1 MCHLPRPEAVVTIR
15 TLFPLALL
23 LSGGAVNCPAQS
35 TAQPLNGSF
44 RPGEI
49 WSDDKGVHI
58 NAHGGGILFHE
69 GTYYWFGEHK
79 IQGAAGNFAHVGV
92 HVYSSKDLTNWKDE
106 GIAFEVSEDPKHEI
120 RKGCVLER
128 PKVLFNPKTRK
139 FVMWFHYEAN
149 GRYGSA
155 ECAVAVADRV
165 TGPYRFVEK
174 IRPNAG
180 FWPMNVPES
189 EKRLL
194 SPEEK
199 AALAPMRFN
208 GGPDTMRAGFLILRA
223 HFPGGQMARD
233 MSAFVDDDGT
243 AYLIYASEHNGTLQ
257 LSQLDDTYTKHI
269 GKYIRIEPMGLNES
283 PALFKHAGRYYLIT
297 SRCNGWA
304 PSDARLFTA
313 PSIWGP
319 WELLGNPC
327 VGPEDRTRVT
337 FESQSTHVLPVQ
349 GKKDAFIFMADRW
362 NPKNAI
368 DGRYIW
374 LPLRFDKAGKPF
386 LEWKEVWDL
395 SIFDAT
401 EKAASNRGDLT
412 PSKAEPGGKPMPH

>member
-1 MCHLPRPEAVVTIR
+1 MTIVKLQS
-15 TLFPLALL
+15 LFLL
-23 LSGGAVNCPAQS
+23 VLMLSGASATSTEQSPAS
-35 TAQPLNGSF
+35 PRKGSF

-49 WSDDKGVHI
+49 WPDDKGVHI

-79 IQGAAGNFAHVGV
+79 VAGKAGNFAHVGV
-92 HVYSSKDLTNWKDE
+92 HVYSSKDLANWKDE
-106 GIAFEVSEDPKHEI
+106 GVAFKVSEDPKDEI

-149 GRYGSA
+149 GRYDSA
-155 ECAVAVADRV
+155 QCAVAVADRV
-165 TGPYRFVEK
+165 TGPYRFLEK

-180 FWPMNVPES
+180 YWPMNVPDA
-189 EKRLL
+189 EKKPL
-194 SPEEK
+194 SPEEQ
-199 AALAPMRFN
+199 AAYAPMRFN
-208 GGPDTMRAGFLILRA
+208 GGPDTMRAGYLVLRA
-223 HFPGGQMARD
+223 QSKGGQMARD

-257 LSQLDDTYTKHI
+257 LSQLDETYTKHV
-269 GKYIRIEPMGLNES
+269 GKYIRIAPMGLNES

-297 SRCNGWA
+297 SRCNGWN

-319 WELLGNPC
+319 WEQLGNPC
-327 VGPEDRTRVT
+327 VGPEDRTRIT

-362 NPKNAI
+362 RPDNAI
-368 DGRYIW
+368 DGRYVW
-374 LPLRFDKAGKPF
+374 LPIRFDKDGKPF
-386 LEWKEVWDL
+386 IEWMDEWDL
-395 SIFDAT
+395 SLFDAP
-401 EKAASNRGDLT
+401 AAAANSEDPLSTKKTKSGN
-412 PSKAEPGGKPMPH
+412 

>member
-1 MCHLPRPEAVVTIR
+1 MK
-15 TLFPLALL
+15 
-23 LSGGAVNCPAQS
+23 
-35 TAQPLNGSF
+35 SF

-49 WSDDKGVHI
+49 WPDDKGVHI

-79 IQGAAGNFAHVGV
+79 VAGKAGNFAHVGV
-92 HVYSSKDLTNWKDE
+92 HVYSSKDLANWKDE
-106 GIAFEVSEDPKHEI
+106 GVAFKVSEDPKDEI

-128 PKVLFNPKTRK
+128 PKVLFNQKTRK

-149 GRYGSA
+149 GRYDSA
-155 ECAVAVADRV
+155 QCAVAVADRV
-165 TGPYRFVEK
+165 TGPYRFLEK

-180 FWPMNVPES
+180 CWPMNVPDA
-189 EKRLL
+189 EKKPL
-194 SPEEK
+194 SPEEQ
-199 AALAPMRFN
+199 AAYAPMRFN
-208 GGPDTMRAGFLILRA
+208 GGPDTMRAGYLVLRA
-223 HFPGGQMARD
+223 QSKGGQMARD

-257 LSQLDDTYTKHI
+257 LSQLDETYTKHV
-269 GKYIRIEPMGLNES
+269 GKYIRIAPMGLNES

-297 SRCNGWA
+297 SRCNGWN

-319 WELLGNPC
+319 WEQLGNPC
-327 VGPEDRTRVT
+327 VGPEDRTRIT

-362 NPKNAI
+362 RPDNAI
-368 DGRYIW
+368 DGRYVW
-374 LPLRFDKAGKPF
+374 LPIRFDKDGKPF
-386 LEWKEVWDL
+386 IEWMDEWDL
-395 SIFDAT
+395 CLFDAP
-401 EKAASNRGDLT
+401 AAAANSEDPLSTKKTKSGN
-412 PSKAEPGGKPMPH
+412 